1 MSIIHTFIYLHIYI
15 ILVYKHSPWAKD
27 VMERFLIQRAAIKK
41 QLMDFTLTTEIR
53 EGLKIKGALF
63 RYGL

>member
-1 MSIIHTFIYLHIYI
+1 
-15 ILVYKHSPWAKD
+15 
-27 VMERFLIQRAAIKK
+27 MERFLIQRAAIKK